1 MKIADK
7 KYILFDLDGTIT
19 DSMPG
24 ITNSVKYA
32 LAKFGIYEGDQSVL
46 QKFVGP
52 PLLGSFINFYGFSPE
67 KAQQAVVYYREY
79 YPDHGMF
86 ECTIYDGIIN
96 LFEKLR
102 KTDKHIILAT
112 AKPELYTKKILEH
125 FDLIKYFHFVA
136 GSDFTNTRSE
146 KEQVIAYALK
156 KYGIT
161 NTDECIMIGD
171 RCYDINGAHINKM
184 EAIGVLYGYGSKSE
198 LEEYHAEYLAESVY
212 ELGKLLGID

>member
-24 ITNSVKYA
+24 ITNSVEYA
-32 LAKFGIYEGDQSVL
+32 LAKFSIYEADKSVL
-46 QKFVGP
+46 NKFVGP
-52 PLLGSFINFYGFSPE
+52 PLLNSFMKYYGFSRE
-67 KAQQAVVYYREY
+67 KAQLAVKYYREY

-86 ECTIYDGIIN
+86 ECTVYDGIRN
-96 LFEKLR
+96 LFDKLK

-112 AKPELYTKKILEH
+112 AKPELYTKQILEH
-125 FDLIKYFHFVA
+125 FDLAKYFHFVA

-146 KEQVIAYALK
+146 KEEVIAYALEQ
-156 KYGIT
+156 YSIT

-171 RCYDINGAHINKM
+171 RSNDMNGAHINNM
-184 EAIGVLYGYGSKSE
+184 EAIGVLYGYGSSEE
-198 LEEYHAEYLAESVY
+198 LEDCKAEYLADSVSS
-212 ELGKLLGID
+212 LGKLLGIE